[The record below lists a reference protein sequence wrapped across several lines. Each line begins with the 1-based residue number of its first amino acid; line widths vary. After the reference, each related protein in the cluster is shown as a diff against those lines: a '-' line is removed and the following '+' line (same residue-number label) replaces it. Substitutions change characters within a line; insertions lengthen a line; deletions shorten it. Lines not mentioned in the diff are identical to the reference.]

1 VRAGI
6 DALFGFLAS
15 EPSFAHIALIDALI
29 ATPHTAERSNEG
41 VSAFAQMLVP
51 GLEQTRGYTPA
62 AVAVEAI
69 AGGLFDLCL
78 HYALAGKIRELP
90 ELVPSATYVAL
101 APFLG
106 GEEAARIAT
115 ASTPAR
121 HASAPT
127 AGGA

>member
-1 VRAGI
+1 
-6 DALFGFLAS
+6 
-15 EPSFAHIALIDALI
+15 
-29 ATPHTAERSNEG
+29 

-62 AVAVEAI
+62 AITVEAI
-69 AGGLFDLCL
+69 AGGIFDLCL

-115 ASTPAR
+115 GHTRLRREPAR
-121 HASAPT
+121 LPAAPSPSGSSTRPARRARPSA
-127 AGGA
+127 

>member
-1 VRAGI
+1 
-6 DALFGFLAS
+6 
-15 EPSFAHIALIDALI
+15 
-29 ATPHTAERSNEG
+29 
-41 VSAFAQMLVP
+41 M
-51 GLEQTRGYTPA
+51 PA
-62 AVAVEAI
+62 AITVEAI
-69 AGGLFDLCL
+69 AGGIFDLCL

-127 AGGA
+127 AAGA